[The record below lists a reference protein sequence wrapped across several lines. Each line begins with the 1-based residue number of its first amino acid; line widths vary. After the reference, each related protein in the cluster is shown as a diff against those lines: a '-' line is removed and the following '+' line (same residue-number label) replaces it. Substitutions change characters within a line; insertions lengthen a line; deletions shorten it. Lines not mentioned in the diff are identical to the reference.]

1 MARIAVLEESE
12 TLRDEEDVGPDPDP
26 DLTADDGVADR
37 MDVDESGDA
46 SDPSSQSRKVEDG
59 RGKYI
64 ATTLEIQEAFDAVNT
79 LRYSQPT
86 HLAGTFCNQPSPSQS
101 VHHGSFK
108 RTYTPRV
115 SIYYNDNAIC
125 FTSTLHRPRTNIFL
139 YPV

>member
-37 MDVDESGDA
+37 IDVDESSDA

-64 ATTLEIQEAFDAVNT
+64 ATT
-79 LRYSQPT
+79 
-86 HLAGTFCNQPSPSQS
+86 
-101 VHHGSFK
+101 
-108 RTYTPRV
+108 
-115 SIYYNDNAIC
+115 
-125 FTSTLHRPRTNIFL
+125 
-139 YPV
+139 